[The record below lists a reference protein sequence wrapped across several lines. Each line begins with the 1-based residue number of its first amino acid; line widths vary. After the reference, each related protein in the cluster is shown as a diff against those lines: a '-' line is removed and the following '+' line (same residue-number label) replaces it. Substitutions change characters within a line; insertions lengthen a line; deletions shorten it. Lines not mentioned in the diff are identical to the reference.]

1 MKWLSLFDGISCGR
15 LALERA
21 GLPVTRYVAYEIDR
35 HAIEVSRWNWNDIEH
50 AGNVEGADF
59 TKYRGFDVV
68 MGGFPCTD
76 LSQAKN
82 DRKGLAGKSS
92 RLFWE
97 QVRAIKEVKP
107 KYFLVENN
115 YGMPKADERIITEAL
130 GVTPVLINSAL
141 VSAQN
146 RRRLYWTNIGEIS
159 QPADKGIRLAD
170 VLQSRVAAKYYHTA
184 DALDYMNR
192 GNRNH
197 WDYGYHQASDDSKSS
212 CITANIHKGVTYNV
226 LAVAIRTHPC
236 TKTPGVQRHKRPEVQ
251 PDGKSNA
258 LTSVAEDSMAIFQR
272 PRGYNKGGT
281 HSEKS
286 PTLTANRWESNNLL
300 AQPGAGFVVKGGFMA
315 YKGRQVPVKLPD
327 GDYVMRRLTPVECE
341 RLQTLSDGYTEIVSD
356 TQRYKQL
363 GNGWTV
369 DVIAHILGH
378 IDDHLL

>member
-1 MKWLSLFDGISCGR
+1 MKVLSLFDGISCGR

-21 GLPVTRYVAYEIDR
+21 GIPVTRYVAYEIDK

-50 AGNVEGADF
+50 CGSVENADF
-59 TKYRGFDVV
+59 TQYEGFDVV

-76 LSQAKN
+76 LSINKR
-82 DRKGLAGKSS
+82 DREGLAGKNS

-115 YGMPKADERIITEAL
+115 YGMPKADERIITETL
-130 GVTPVLINSAL
+130 GVAPVLINSAL

-170 VLQSRVAAKYYHTA
+170 VLQTKPGLKYNLTEKGIATMLEANVAYNRVSRLRDHAALKTSA
-184 DALDYMNR
+184 IVSQGAVPN
-192 GNRNH
+192 
-197 WDYGYHQASDDSKSS
+197 
-212 CITANIHKGVTYNV
+212 NV
-226 LAVAIRTHPC
+226 LAVPAKYYYSLEALELMSKVR
-236 TKTPGVQRHKRPEVQ
+236 Q
-251 PDGKSNA
+251 DG
-258 LTSVAEDSMAIFQR
+258 L
-272 PRGYNKGGT
+272 
-281 HSEKS
+281 
-286 PTLTANRWESNNLL
+286 
-300 AQPGAGFVVKGGFMA
+300 VVRNGIMQ
-315 YKGRQVPVKLPD
+315 YKGREVPVKLPD
-327 GDYVMRRLTPVECE
+327 GEYVMRRLTPTECE
-341 RLQTLSDGYTEIVSD
+341 RLQTLPDGYTEIVSD